1 MEKLDLL
8 DQNVFNFVSL
18 TSKIF
23 SNLVKNEVDSDNLG
37 LQAKEIVQLSRNI
50 ENDIKNLDLSSEK
63 PEELDLELERLRL
76 IKFEK
81 LDEFNQTRREAGIF
95 NLAIYLF
102 I

>member
-23 SNLVKNEVDSDNLG
+23 SNLAKNEVESDNMG
-37 LQAKEIVQLSRNI
+37 SKAKELVQISRNI
-50 ENDIKNLDLSSEK
+50 ELDIKIFDLNNEK
-63 PEELDLELERLRL
+63 SEELDLELERLRL

-81 LDEFNQTRREAGIF
+81 LEEFNQTRKEAGIF
-95 NLAIYLF
+95 FSDI
-102 I
+102 